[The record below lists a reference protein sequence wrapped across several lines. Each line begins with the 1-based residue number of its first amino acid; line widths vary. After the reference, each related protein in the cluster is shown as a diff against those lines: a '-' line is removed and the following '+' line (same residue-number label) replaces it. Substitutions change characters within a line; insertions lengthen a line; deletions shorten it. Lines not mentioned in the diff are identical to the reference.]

1 MHIINLCLSV
11 TSVCPYLFHTELTEL
26 TENLSLPSD
35 ATYGSNLSNSSNIS
49 NLSFISVLSVLSVCL
64 YTDPLII
71 RVYRWHLCGI

>member
-26 TENLSLPSD
+26 TENL
-35 ATYGSNLSNSSNIS
+35 SNLSNSSNIS